1 MPNAEENASNYR
13 LIPLRDFFKNPEKTS
28 YLISP
33 NGKYISY
40 LAPHNDRLNIF
51 VQEIGDQESKR
62 ITEATERDINAYF
75 WGNNNTI
82 IYLRDN
88 AGDENFH
95 FYSVNIHSGTNID
108 LTPFEGVRANLVDEL
123 EDFDSDILIE
133 MNKRNPEIFDVYR
146 MNFETGEM
154 KMTAE
159 NPGNIS
165 GWVTDHNGKIRA
177 AITTDGVNTSLMF
190 RESELDQWKTI
201 ITTNFK
207 ESLMPL
213 FFTFDNEHLYASSNI
228 GRDKS
233 AIIKY
238 DIKNA
243 RELEVIFEHPDVDVS
258 SLSYSKKRKVLTAAS
273 FYTWKRER
281 VFLDDDTMEL
291 FERLEKELGNYEIFI
306 TDKDDN
312 EEIFI
317 VRTYS
322 DRSLGANFIYDKH
335 TDTLTKISDVSPWI
349 NESEM
354 AEMKPITYKSRDGI
368 TINGYLSLPLGKEHK
383 NLPVV
388 INPHG
393 GPWARDQWGFNPE
406 IQFLVNRGYAVLQ
419 MNFRGS
425 VGYGRKFWES
435 SFKQWGRTMQDDIT
449 DGVNWLILQGIAD
462 PKRIA
467 IYGGSY
473 GGYAVLAG
481 LAYTPDLYAAG
492 VDYVGVSNLFTF
504 MNSIPAYWKP
514 YLEMLYE
521 MVGHPEKDKKLLEES
536 SPVFHVDKIKAPL
549 FIAQGKMDPRVNINE
564 SDQMVEALKKRG
576 IEVPYMVKDNEG
588 HGFQNQENRF
598 DLYREME
605 LFFGKHLKN

>member
-1 MPNAEENASNYR
+1 MR
-13 LIPLRDFFKNPEKTS
+13 TIPLKDFFRNPEKTS
-28 YLISP
+28 YHISP

-40 LAPHNDRLNIF
+40 LAPYNDRLNIF
-51 VQEIGDQESKR
+51 VQETGSDSAKR
-62 ITEATERDINAYF
+62 ITEATERDIYIYF
-75 WGNNNTI
+75 WGNDNTI
-82 IYLRDN
+82 IYQRDN
-88 AGDENFH
+88 AGDENYH
-95 FYSVNIHSGTNID
+95 FYSVNIHSGINKD

-123 EDFDSDILIE
+123 EDFDSEILIE
-133 MNKRNPEIFDVYR
+133 MNKRNPEIFDVFR

-165 GWVTDHNGKIRA
+165 GWVTDHNGRIRA
-177 AITTDGVNTSLMF
+177 AITTDGVNTSLLF
-190 RESELDQWKTI
+190 RESEQDKWRTV

-207 ESLMPL
+207 ESLTPV
-213 FFTFDNEHLYASSNI
+213 FFTFDNEYLYASSNI

-243 RELEVIFEHPDVDVS
+243 AELEVIYEHPEVDVN
-258 SLSYSKKRKVLTAAS
+258 SLSYSKKRKVLTAVS

-281 VFLDDDTMEL
+281 VFLDEETKNI

-312 EEIFI
+312 EERFI

-322 DRSLGANFIYDKH
+322 DRSLGANYIYDKI
-335 TDTLTKISDVSPWI
+335 TDKLTKISDVSPWI
-349 NESEM
+349 NENEM
-354 AEMKPITYKSRDGI
+354 AEMKPVTYKSRDGL
-368 TINGYLSLPLGKEHK
+368 TINGYLSLPLGIEHNK
-383 NLPVV
+383 LPVV

-425 VGYGRKFWES
+425 VGYGRKFWEC
-435 SFKQWGRTMQDDIT
+435 SFKQWGRSMQDDIT
-449 DGVNWLILQGIAD
+449 DGVNWLIEEGIAD
-462 PKRIA
+462 PKRVA

-481 LAYTPDLYAAG
+481 LVYTPDLYAAG

-521 MVGHPEKDKKLLEES
+521 MVGHPEKDKKLMEES

-576 IEVPYMVKDNEG
+576 IDVPYMVKDNEG
-588 HGFQNQENRF
+588 HGFQNQENKF
-598 DLYREME
+598 DFYMEME
-605 LFFGKHLKN
+605 SFLDKHLKN

>member
-1 MPNAEENASNYR
+1 MPNAEEKASNCR
-13 LIPLRDFFKNPEKTS
+13 LIPLEDFFKNPEKTS

-40 LAPHNDRLNIF
+40 LAPYNDRLNIF
-51 VQEIGDQESKR
+51 VKEIEDKEAIR
-62 ITEATERDINAYF
+62 ITEATKRDINAYF
-75 WGNNNTI
+75 WGDDNTI

-95 FYSVNIHSGTNID
+95 FYSVNIHTGVNKD

-123 EDFDSDILIE
+123 EDFDSEILIE
-133 MNKRNPEIFDVYR
+133 MNKRNPEVFDVYR
-146 MNFETGEM
+146 MNFESGDM

-165 GWVTDHNGKIRA
+165 GWVTDHEGKVRA
-177 AITTDGVNTSLMF
+177 AITTDGVNTSLLF
-190 RESELDQWKTI
+190 RETEQDEWKSV
-201 ITTNFK
+201 ITTDFK
-207 ESLMPL
+207 ESIVPL
-213 FFTFDNEHLYASSNI
+213 FFTFDNEYLYASSNI
-228 GRDKS
+228 GRDRS

-243 RELEVIFEHPDVDVS
+243 KELEVIFEHPDVDVYA
-258 SLSYSKKRKVLTAAS
+258 LAYSRKRKVLTAVS
-273 FYTWKRER
+273 FDTWKKER
-281 VFLDDDTMEL
+281 VFLDEETTKLYD
-291 FERLEKELGNYEIFI
+291 RLLKELGDYNIYN

-312 EEIFI
+312 EERFI

-322 DRSLGANFIYDKH
+322 DRSLGANFIYDKR
-335 TDTLTKISDVSPWI
+335 TDKLMKISDVSPWI
-349 NESEM
+349 NENEM

-406 IQFLVNRGYAVLQ
+406 IQFLVNRGYGVLQ

-425 VGYGRKFWES
+425 VGYGRKFWEC
-435 SFKQWGRTMQDDIT
+435 SFKQWGRSMQDDIT
-449 DGVNWLILQGIAD
+449 DGVNWLIAQGIAD

-481 LAYTPDLYAAG
+481 LVYTPELYAAG

-504 MNSIPAYWKP
+504 MNSIPSYWKP
-514 YLEMLYE
+514 YLETLYE
-521 MVGHPEKDKKLLEES
+521 MVGHPENDKELLRES
-536 SPVFHVDKIKAPL
+536 SPVFYVDKIRAPL

-564 SDQMVEALKKRG
+564 SDQMVEALKRRG

-598 DLYREME
+598 DFYEAME
-605 LFFGKHLKN
+605 KFLAKHLLN

>member
-1 MPNAEENASNYR
+1 MEISFNSASNDR
-13 LIPLRDFFKNPEKTS
+13 LIPLKDFFKNPEKTS

-33 NGKYISY
+33 SGKFISF
-40 LAPHNDRLNIF
+40 LAPHNERLNIF
-51 VQEIGDQESKR
+51 VQEIGSQDTKR
-62 ITEATERDINAYF
+62 ITEVTERDIHAYF

-95 FYSVNIHSGTNID
+95 FYSVNINNAENKD

-123 EDFDSDILIE
+123 EDFDSEILIE
-133 MNKRNPEIFDVYR
+133 MNKRNPEVFDVYR

-154 KMTAE
+154 NLAAE

-165 GWVTDHNGKIRA
+165 GWVTDHNGRIRA

-190 RESELDQWKTI
+190 REYEKDPWKTV

-207 ESLMPL
+207 ESLMPV
-213 FFTFDNEHLYASSNI
+213 FFTFDNEHLYATSNI

-258 SLSYSKKRKVLTAAS
+258 SLSYSKKRKVLTAVS

-281 VFLDDDTMEL
+281 VFLDEETKKI
-291 FERLEKELGNYEIFI
+291 FKRLETELGNNELFI

-322 DRSLGANFIYDKH
+322 DRSLGANYIYDKT
-335 TDTLTKISDVSPWI
+335 TDKLTKISDVSPWI
-349 NESEM
+349 NENEM

-425 VGYGRKFWES
+425 VGYGRKFWEC
-435 SFKQWGRTMQDDIT
+435 SFRQWGRTMQDDIT
-449 DGVNWLILQGIAD
+449 DGVNWLIEQGIAD
-462 PKRIA
+462 QERIA

-481 LAYTPDLYAAG
+481 LVYTPELYAAG

-521 MVGHPEKDKKLLEES
+521 MVGHPEKDKQLLEES

-598 DLYREME
+598 DFYREME
-605 LFFGKHLKN
+605 LFLGKHLKN

>member
-1 MPNAEENASNYR
+1 MR
-13 LIPLRDFFKNPEKTS
+13 TIPLKDFFRNPEKTS
-28 YLISP
+28 YHISP
-33 NGKYISY
+33 NGKFISY
-40 LAPHNDRLNIF
+40 LAPYNDRLNIF
-51 VQEIGDQESKR
+51 VQETTGSDAAKR
-62 ITEATERDINAYF
+62 ITEATERDIYIYF
-75 WGNNNTI
+75 WGNDNTI

-88 AGDENFH
+88 AGDENYH
-95 FYSVNIHSGTNID
+95 FYSVNIHTGINKD

-123 EDFDSDILIE
+123 EDFDSEILIE

-165 GWVTDHNGKIRA
+165 GWVTDHNGRIRA
-177 AITTDGVNTSLMF
+177 AITTDGVNTSLLF
-190 RESELDQWKTI
+190 RESEQDKWRTV

-207 ESLMPL
+207 ESLTPV
-213 FFTFDNEHLYASSNI
+213 FFTFDNEYLYASSNI

-243 RELEVIFEHPDVDVS
+243 AELEVIYEHPDVDVN
-258 SLSYSKKRKVLTAAS
+258 SLSYSKKRKVLTAVS

-281 VFLDDDTMEL
+281 VFLDEETKNI

-312 EEIFI
+312 EERFV

-322 DRSLGANFIYDKH
+322 DRSLGANYIYDKI
-335 TDTLTKISDVSPWI
+335 TDKLTKISDVSPWI
-349 NESEM
+349 NENEM
-354 AEMKPITYKSRDGI
+354 AEMKPITYKTRDGLM
-368 TINGYLSLPLGKEHK
+368 INGYLSLPPGKEPK
-383 NLPVV
+383 DLPVV

-406 IQFLVNRGYAVLQ
+406 IQFLLNRGYAVLQ

-425 VGYGRKFWES
+425 VGYGRKFWEC

-449 DGVNWLILQGIAD
+449 DGVNWLIEQGIAD
-462 PKRIA
+462 PKRVA

-481 LAYTPDLYAAG
+481 LVYTPDLYAAG

-521 MVGHPEKDKKLLEES
+521 MVGHPEKDKMLMEES

-576 IEVPYMVKDNEG
+576 IDVPYMVKDNEG
-588 HGFQNQENRF
+588 HGFQNQENKF
-598 DLYREME
+598 DFYMEME
-605 LFFGKHLKN
+605 SFLDKHLKN